1 MACVDRAPGGRSAV
15 ARRVLGTSRQKVM
28 VNGLF
33 TQTNYQGLKKMLDA
47 TVLRHE
53 AIASNMA
60 NLETPNYKRI
70 DVESNFGEELSR
82 AVAARDAREIAR
94 LQPRIVMDK
103 NAVSPNRDGNTVQLE
118 KELVAMQQN
127 TLNHTMQ
134 TQFLSSSLMKLRSAI
149 QGRNA

>member
-1 MACVDRAPGGRSAV
+1 M

>member
-1 MACVDRAPGGRSAV
+1 
-15 ARRVLGTSRQKVM
+15 
-28 VNGLF
+28 
-33 TQTNYQGLKKMLDA
+33 MLDA